1 MGETVLIVG
10 LTIGMIVITG
20 VVWWIENGPEK
31 KNKED
36 NRENQEIRSDRNE

>member
-1 MGETVLIVG
+1 MGETVLIVA

-31 KNKED
+31 KSIKE
-36 NRENQEIRSDRNE
+36 EYNEKTGDKE